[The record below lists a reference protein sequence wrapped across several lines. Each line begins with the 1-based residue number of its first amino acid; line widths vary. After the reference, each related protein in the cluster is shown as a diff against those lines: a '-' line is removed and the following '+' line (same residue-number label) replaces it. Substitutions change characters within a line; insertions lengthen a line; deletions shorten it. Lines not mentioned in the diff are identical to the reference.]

1 MPAVLGPWVA
11 ILLKLS
17 VAATCTVEQAVKYS
31 EIQGRLLGA
40 LLPQI
45 RSRGSAFLADLQK
58 TGQIHPPIFFPDNL
72 LRVLGSRFTGEDG
85 VEFGVLYF
93 GNVHHW

>member
-31 EIQGRLLGA
+31 EIQGHLLGA

-58 TGQIHPPIFFPDNL
+58 TGQIHPTYFPPDNFFE
-72 LRVLGSRFTGEDG
+72 GSQFTGEDG